1 MIYLKNCD
9 HIGEV
14 HQNITCKRM
23 YSANLQ
29 VQEHLPYALLKF
41 VVVVV
46 VIVVDVAVVGVV
58 TIIIII
64 IIIIIIVVVVV
75 VVVIKFVTV
84 AAF

>member
-23 YSANLQ
+23 YSINLQ

-41 VVVVV
+41 VVVVIVFDV
-46 VIVVDVAVVGVV
+46 VV
-58 TIIIII
+58 
-64 IIIIIIVVVVV
+64 IIIIVVVVV
-75 VVVIKFVTV
+75 VIKFVNV

>member
-46 VIVVDVAVVGVV
+46 IVVDVAVVDVV
-58 TIIIII
+58 III